1 MHGGRWPSLGILA
14 VLGVIRSFG
23 AVLGVSDR
31 HWFAGAV
38 LLYGVAAVFGVLVWR
53 RGFRRH
59 DGVVYGLMAVGL
71 VLHTVALVARGIGLS
86 RCPIR
91 NLYEVTTFLLWSIGS
106 ANLMIG
112 ALRRLRFLGVFVS
125 PLLFGAGIFAL
136 MPALDTA
143 PGTEFVGGVVG
154 WQSLHATF
162 IVLAYGA
169 FGMGALAG
177 LMYLLEEYQLKHDK
191 LRALGSLLPPITR
204 VEAVTGGSLLAGV
217 GLLTAGLAAGVMYMK
232 AARGSYF
239 SADPFVLY
247 AVQTWLFYLGLVMA
261 RWKFAQRGRRLAV
274 GAVAGFAFL
283 LLTFWGFYLLSGLHQ
298 KARGSGSMVAIQER
312 ILRRAGGG

>member
-1 MHGGRWPSLGILA
+1 M
-14 VLGVIRSFG
+14 
-23 AVLGVSDR
+23 SDR

-38 LLYGVAAVFGVLVWR
+38 LLYGVAALFGVLVWR

-59 DGVVYGLMAVGL
+59 DGVVYGLMAAGF
-71 VLHTVALVARGIGLS
+71 VLHTVALVARGMGFS

-91 NLYEVTTFLLWSIGS
+91 NLYEVTTFLLWSIAA
-106 ANLMIG
+106 ANLMVG
-112 ALRRLRFLGVFVS
+112 SLQRLRFLAVFVS

-136 MPALDTA
+136 MPALDSV
-143 PGTEFVGGVVG
+143 PGKEVVGGIVG

-162 IVLAYGA
+162 IVLGYGA

-177 LMYLLEEYQLKHDK
+177 LMYLLEEHQLKHHK
-191 LRALGSLLPPITR
+191 RNALGSLLPPITR

-217 GLLTAGLAAGVMYMK
+217 GLLTAGLIVGVMYMK

-247 AVQTWLFYLGLVMA
+247 AVQTWIFYLGLVLA

-283 LLTFWGFYLLSGLHQ
+283 LLTFWGVYLLSGLHQ
-298 KARGSGSMVAIQER
+298 KSRASQATSAFIGLAN
-312 ILRRAGGG
+312 RRAGED